1 MYLLSVCSF
10 FVLLLTSF
18 FCFFFLSSSS
28 QKLCLSLLFTTV
40 STNEKKEEKK
50 LCHCESIRDDDTVDQ
65 KSITGIS
72 LIDSPVH
79 SLPLTGVIV
88 DQR

>member
-1 MYLLSVCSF
+1 M
-10 FVLLLTSF
+10 LLLCSF
-18 FCFFFLSSSS
+18 FCFFFSFIIVT
-28 QKLCLSLLFTTV
+28 KTLSLSVIYYCVTTH
-40 STNEKKEEKK
+40 EKKEEKK

>member
-1 MYLLSVCSF
+1 MF
-10 FVLLLTSF
+10 F
-18 FCFFFLSSSS
+18 FCVVVVVFFFLLFFSFIIVT
-28 QKLCLSLLFTTV
+28 KTLSLSVIYYCVTTH
-40 STNEKKEEKK
+40 EKKEEKK

>member
-1 MYLLSVCSF
+1 MF
-10 FVLLLTSF
+10 F
-18 FCFFFLSSSS
+18 FCVVVVFFFLLFFSFIIVT
-28 QKLCLSLLFTTV
+28 KTLSLSVIYYCVTTH
-40 STNEKKEEKK
+40 EKKEEKK